1 MLALSEGLHVRGVWF
16 ERITVNNRMAIFS
29 YCQVVTLWYRAPEVL
44 LGCQRYACPVDIWS
58 VGCIFAEMVTKKPL
72 FHGDSE
78 IDQLFRI
85 FRFALQYYLFHLV
98 KFTWCEQRFKCLQW
112 PTLKRHGIRLTL
124 DMVAKGQEMV
134 GGKNSSRSGNFTSSQ
149 GKVKC

>member
-1 MLALSEGLHVRGVWF
+1 MMLVLSEGLHVQVW
-16 ERITVNNRMAIFS
+16 IKVDNGMTIFS

-85 FRFALQYYLFHLV
+85 FRFVLQNLFHLV
-98 KFTWCEQRFKCLQW
+98 KFTWCEQRFIKCLIRW
-112 PTLKRHGIRLTL
+112 PTLKGHGIRLTL

-134 GGKNSSRSGNFTSSQ
+134 RELKFLQ
-149 GKVKC
+149 GQEISLQVKKK

>member
-1 MLALSEGLHVRGVWF
+1 M
-16 ERITVNNRMAIFS
+16 
-29 YCQVVTLWYRAPEVL
+29 VTLWYRAPEVL

-85 FRFALQYYLFHLV
+85 FRLV
-98 KFTWCEQRFKCLQW
+98 VDETVPSLSFKL
-112 PTLKRHGIRLTL
+112 
-124 DMVAKGQEMV
+124 V
-134 GGKNSSRSGNFTSSQ
+134 FTSDRVGVAVSV
-149 GKVKC
+149 GVIRELMT